1 MIGLVTGPGA
11 AAVQKK
17 AKMKS
22 GVKKTAVKKK
32 SLPFSPINTQ
42 FSA

>member
-1 MIGLVTGPGA
+1 MNGPLTGPGA

-22 GVKKTAVKKK
+22 SVKKK
-32 SLPFSPINTQ
+32 PAAVQKKTLPFSPINT
-42 FSA
+42 